1 MFAFWDVWLA
11 FSPFNSPNNQG
22 KGCLSE
28 VYASCPR
35 LHCSI
40 SSYLK
45 TGFVFLFFLKNH
57 WLVTLNIFYVP
68 FCLHFDDLVS
78 NCIIGSVA
86 ADGWWG
92 KKNCKI
98 FFLKS
103 PGPESEHLFCLCTP
117 SRNTSEWN
125 CSPAIWTLMSQLH
138 KPIVVCTMTNLFP
151 LNIQPHPTSKTH
163 AHTRVHARTHN
174 IAFHNLQQQETPAV
188 CLVY

>member
-1 MFAFWDVWLA
+1 MFGHHQRFLVSFRLYVFSNPEMFAFWDVWLA

-40 SSYLK
+40 SSYFK

-92 KKNCKI
+92 KKTAKY
-98 FFLKS
+98 FF
-103 PGPESEHLFCLCTP
+103 
-117 SRNTSEWN
+117 SRALALRANIS
-125 CSPAIWTLMSQLH
+125 SVSALHQGTL
-138 KPIVVCTMTNLFP
+138 
-151 LNIQPHPTSKTH
+151 LNG
-163 AHTRVHARTHN
+163 
-174 IAFHNLQQQETPAV
+174 IAALPFER
-188 CLVY
+188 